1 MNQPILL
8 LVLAVLLAVPVV
20 LNIRRQQ
27 TQLKAAQTVQ
37 NGLQVG
43 DQVVTGAGVHATVQ
57 ALTETTVELEIAP
70 GVSTTWER
78 RAILRKIN
86 DTH

>member
-86 DTH
+86 GTH